1 VSDPQLTRLYRESPR
16 DEPSAELDSAVLAA
30 AHREAHARPRRSFA
44 RAWGIPLSAAAVVVL
59 SAALT
64 LMILREPDSPLP
76 PQSEQ
81 DVASR
86 PSAPMQQRLND
97 ASPDSSRKRT
107 EDSREAGK
115 RAEDAGEKKSND
127 PALAASDEP
136 RVERRADTNVGSHD
150 RAAPAPEREKETGIT
165 SARDAAKRAPQPASR
180 AFEKP
185 PEAWLA
191 YIEKLRAEGKVGEAQ
206 ASLAEFEKRYP
217 AYPLPERAREAHAK
231 IKKTPAEPGLQ
242 EEEGGKNGD

>member
-1 VSDPQLTRLYRESPR
+1 VSDPQLTRLYREAPR

-59 SAALT
+59 SATLT
-64 LMILREPDSPLP
+64 LIILREPDSPLR

-81 DVASR
+81 DVASK
-86 PSAPMQQRLND
+86 PSAPLQQRLND
-97 ASPDSSRKRT
+97 ASLDSSRTRT

-115 RAEDAGEKKSND
+115 RAEDAGEKKSDD
-127 PALAASDEP
+127 PALVARDEP
-136 RVERRADTNVGSHD
+136 RVERRADAVGSHD
-150 RAAPAPEREKETGIT
+150 RAAPVREKEAEIT

-191 YIEKLRAEGKVGEAQ
+191 YIEKLRAEGKVEEAQ

-217 AYPLPERAREAHAK
+217 AYPLPEWAREAHAK
-231 IKKTPAEPGLQ
+231 IKKTPAGPGLQ